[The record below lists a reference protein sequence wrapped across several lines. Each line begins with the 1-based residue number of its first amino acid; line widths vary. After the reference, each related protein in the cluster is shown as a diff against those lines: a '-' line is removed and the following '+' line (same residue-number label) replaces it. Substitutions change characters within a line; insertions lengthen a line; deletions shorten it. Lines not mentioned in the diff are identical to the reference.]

1 MRHVITLAKVAL
13 SGALAMLF
21 VPGTAHAKDCVV
33 GISMYTLS
41 APYFVAQEKA
51 ASARAKELGC
61 KVVASTDAR
70 NDMNK
75 QIADVEDMVTKGV
88 NLLILNPRDPEGLNT
103 AVAAAAAQGVKI
115 IVIDS
120 GISPKAKITAL
131 VQSNNTANGEL
142 VGGWLAQ
149 QTKGKDLKIALL
161 SGDKGNVV
169 GQDRRLGVF
178 RGLVEGQ
185 LQQSGT
191 VKFQVVGQGW
201 GGWNQEGGLKA
212 MEDILTA
219 HPDVN
224 VVLAEND
231 SMALG
236 ARKALA
242 DAKKLDGVLVLA
254 AADGQKEALALIKQG
269 QYGATGLND
278 PALVA
283 KTGVELGVKALN
295 GQLPADLPRV
305 NYTPP
310 AVINKENVDKYYNPN
325 AVF

>member
-1 MRHVITLAKVAL
+1 MRTPLFHAKAALLA
-13 SGALAMLF
+13 ALAALF
-21 VPGTAHAKDCVV
+21 VPAAAHAKDCVV

-41 APYFVAQEKA
+41 APYFVAQERA

-70 NDMNK
+70 NDLNK
-75 QIADVEDMVTKGV
+75 QISDIEDMVTRGV
-88 NLLILNPRDPEGLNT
+88 NLLILNARDPEGLVP
-103 AVAAAAAQGVKI
+103 AVNAAVAQGVKVI
-115 IVIDS
+115 EIDS
-120 GISPKAKITAL
+120 SISPKAKITAL

-142 VGGWLAQ
+142 VGQWLAR
-149 QTKGKDLKIALL
+149 QTRGKDLRIALI

-169 GQDRRLGVF
+169 GMDRRLGVF

-185 LQQSGT
+185 LQQNGR
-191 VKFQVVGQGW
+191 VKFEVVAQGW

-236 ARKALA
+236 ARKALQ
-242 DAKKLDGVLVLA
+242 DAKKTQGVLVVA

-283 KTGVELGVKALN
+283 RTGVELGVKALN
-295 GQLPADLPRV
+295 GQLPSDFPRV

-310 AVINKENVDKYYNPN
+310 AAITKENVDRYYDPK

>member
-1 MRHVITLAKVAL
+1 MLRSNIVAKGLVAAVASL
-13 SGALAMLF
+13 LCAS
-21 VPGTAHAKDCVV
+21 TAHAKECVV

-51 ASARAKELGC
+51 AKERATELGC
-61 KVVASTDAR
+61 KVIASSDAR

-75 QIADVEDMVTKGV
+75 QIADMEDMVTKGV
-88 NLLILNPRDPEGLNT
+88 NLLVLNPRDPEGLVP

-115 IVIDS
+115 VVIDS
-120 GISPKAKITAL
+120 GISPKAKITTL

-142 VGGWLAQ
+142 VGAWLAQ
-149 QTKGKDLKIALL
+149 QTKGKALKIALI

-185 LQQSGT
+185 LRLSGA
-191 VKFQVVGQGW
+191 VKFEVVAQGW
-201 GGWNQEGGLKA
+201 GGWNHEGGLKA
-212 MEDILTA
+212 MEDILVA

-242 DAKKLDGVLVLA
+242 DAKKLQGVLVLA
-254 AADGQKEALALIKQG
+254 AADGQKEALELIKKG
-269 QYGATGLND
+269 EYGATGLND

-283 KTGVELGVKALN
+283 KTAVEFGVKAVN
-295 GQLPADLPRV
+295 GQLPSDFARL

-310 AVINKENVDKYYNPN
+310 AAITKENVDKYYNPK

>member
-1 MRHVITLAKVAL
+1 MCIAKVVAKAAL
-13 SGALAMLF
+13 CGAVAVLGMSS
-21 VPGTAHAKDCVV
+21 AHAKDCVV

-51 ASARAKELGC
+51 AKEKAIELGC
-61 KVVASTDAR
+61 KVIASSDAR

-75 QIADVEDMVTKGV
+75 QIADMEDMITKGV
-88 NLLILNPRDPEGLNT
+88 NLLVLNPRDPEGLVTSVN
-103 AVAAAAAQGVKI
+103 AATAQGVKI
-115 IVIDS
+115 VVIDS
-120 GISPKAKITAL
+120 GISPKAKILTL

-142 VGGWLAQ
+142 VGAWLAS

-185 LQQSGT
+185 LRQSGA
-191 VKFQVVGQGW
+191 VKFEVVAQGW
-201 GGWNQEGGLKA
+201 GGWNDEGGLKA
-212 MEDILTA
+212 MEDILVA

-236 ARKALA
+236 ARKALS
-242 DAKKLDGVLVLA
+242 DAKKLKDVLVLA
-254 AADGQKEALALIKQG
+254 AADGQKEALELIKKG
-269 QYGATGLND
+269 EYGATGLND

-283 KTGVELGVKALN
+283 KTAVEYGVKALN
-295 GQLPADLPRV
+295 GQLPSDFPRL
-305 NYTPP
+305 NFTTP
-310 AVINKENVDKYYNPN
+310 AAITKENVDKFYNPK